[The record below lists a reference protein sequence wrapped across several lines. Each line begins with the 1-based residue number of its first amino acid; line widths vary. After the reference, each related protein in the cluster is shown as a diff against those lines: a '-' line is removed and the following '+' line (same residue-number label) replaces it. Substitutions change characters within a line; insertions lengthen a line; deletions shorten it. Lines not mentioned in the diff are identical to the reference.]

1 MERLVEAAEERLT
14 REKEAIE
21 LAEQE
26 IEFSE
31 NPEEKQ
37 NAETRLRSLNDH
49 VQELVSEIKSR
60 QKTAKKDFR

>member
-1 MERLVEAAEERLT
+1 MAAAEERLA

-21 LAEQE
+21 QVEQE

-37 NAETRLRSLNDH
+37 NAE
-49 VQELVSEIKSR
+49 I
-60 QKTAKKDFR
+60 